1 MPFNND
7 IPTVPATFE
16 MEAPRVQQIYPG
28 LNAEQIRITLENLGL
43 EPPARLPNSRSTW
56 IYQYPN
62 ISALLLGCIS
72 VSVSQFNRHNNS
84 PRYQIAVE
92 RFATPPF
99 QEAAAPIA
107 PTVEQS

>member
-1 MPFNND
+1 MPFDKN
-7 IPTVPATFE
+7 IPTVLPTFE
-16 MEAPRVQQIYPG
+16 MSAPRVQQIYPG
-28 LNAEQIRITLENLGL
+28 FNAAQVRTILNNLGI

-56 IYQYPN
+56 ICHFPN
-62 ISALLLGCIS
+62 IKALLLGCIS
-72 VSVSQFNRHNNS
+72 VSVSQFDRVDNK